1 MKNKKVLF
9 VFLLTIIMILSLSL
23 AISAAENIMPLE
35 DIEAGMSGYGRT
47 VFRGT
52 EIEEFPV
59 EIISV
64 TRNRNFDHNLIL
76 IKVSGDKIEA
86 AGGVASGM
94 SGSPIY
100 VDDKLIGAIGY
111 GWNFSDHRYGLVT
124 PIERMLDLLED
135 KELDEDE
142 FFDEEFEGEVED
154 QFEDEI
160 ESESLS
166 LSENLARTNTPLMVS
181 GMSGRALKRLE
192 EDMEELDLEVVVS
205 PGVMEEEED
214 LGDLQAGDAV
224 AVQLVRGDI
233 NVGSTG
239 TVSYV
244 DDNQIIAF
252 AHQFT
257 NRGEVN
263 YLLSR
268 AFVHEIIPSL
278 QAPFKM
284 SSPYQTLIGSI
295 TQDRN
300 AGIAGQVGQFPRII
314 PLYVSIS
321 EDGVE
326 KKEVSLQIINDET
339 LFPGLANSA
348 ALQSIDAALDRIGS
362 GTARSRLKVM
372 GRGLPGLQVESTDMY
387 YSRNDIAMVSLND
400 FAGLINLI
408 TTNPF
413 KEINLID
420 VRLEIDID
428 KSDSV
433 ALIQEAEVLNDEIY
447 PGDELEVEVTL
458 HRYRDGTETKIVKL
472 QLPDDVEPG
481 LATLF
486 VDGGFTGETA
496 RLEDSN
502 QLQSSSNGRAEISG
516 HTSFESMLQSYL
528 DSPDNNDLILQLY
541 PAFSRSEY
549 LESSD
554 QAPGEAE
561 EIDEEEIPE
570 PEREPEN
577 DEEVEKPQEISEED
591 EIKQRYPT
599 DYVLEGSLN
608 LDIEILALDEDTETD
623 DSEITV
629 EEETEVEV
637 EDEIS
642 PENEEDNDLEDE
654 ETEGDN

>member
-23 AISAAENIMPLE
+23 TAAAFEEIMPLE
-35 DIEAGMSGYGRT
+35 DIEAGMRGYGKT

-52 EIEEFPV
+52 EVEEFPV

-76 IKVSGDKIEA
+76 IKVSGEKMEA

-124 PIERMLDLLED
+124 PIERMLELLEN
-135 KELDEDE
+135 KELDEDQ
-142 FFDEEFEGEVED
+142 FFDEEFEGE
-154 QFEDEI
+154 FEEEA
-160 ESESLS
+160 ESASIS

-192 EDMEELDLEVVVS
+192 RDMEELDLDVVVS
-205 PGVMEEEED
+205 PGVMEEDIEHDD
-214 LGDLQAGDAV
+214 LKAGDAI

-244 DDNQIIAF
+244 DENQIIAF

-268 AFVHEIIPSL
+268 AFVHEVIPSM

-284 SSPYQTLIGSI
+284 SSPYQSLIGSI
-295 TQDRN
+295 TQDRG
-300 AGIAGQVGQFPRII
+300 AGIAGRIGQFPRII

-321 EDGVE
+321 EDGE
-326 KKEVSLQIINDET
+326 LAKEVSLQIINDES

-348 ALQSIDAALDRIGS
+348 ALQSIDAALDRIGP
-362 GTARSRLKVM
+362 GTARSKLKIM

-420 VRLEIDID
+420 IRLEIDID

-433 ALIQEAEVLNDEIY
+433 ALIQEAEVLNDEVY

-458 HRYRDGTETKIVKL
+458 HRYRDGTETKVVSL
-472 QLPDDVEPG
+472 QIPEDVEPG

-486 VDGGFTGETA
+486 IDGGFTGETA
-496 RLEDSN
+496 RLENGS

-516 HTSFESMLQSYL
+516 HTSFESMLKSYL

-554 QAPGEAE
+554 QAPG
-561 EIDEEEIPE
+561 DEEALDEDEIPE

-577 DEEVEKPQEISEED
+577 DEEAEPAQEIAEED
-591 EIKQRYPT
+591 EIKERFAT

-608 LDIEILALDEDTETD
+608 LDIDILALDEE
-623 DSEITV
+623 S
-629 EEETEVEV
+629 
-637 EDEIS
+637 
-642 PENEEDNDLEDE
+642 EEDNSDQEAEVEADE
-654 ETEGDN
+654 EDISVEDAQGENEVDSEAGEDNN